1 MPYRLAGSDTYPC
14 HTGRPM
20 QLAQII
26 CQCHTGW
33 PDLIPIRAIP
43 VGQCSLPK
51 SVLRA
56 IQVGR
61 IRCLSV
67 PYRSANA
74 VRPNHSSVPY
84 RLAQIIQVG
93 WIRYP
98 SVPDRSA
105 SAVSPNHLSMP
116 YRLAGSD
123 TYPCHTGWPMQLN
136 NSSVPYRSANAV
148 GPNHLSV
155 PYRLAG
161 FDTYLCHTGR
171 PMQFAQIISPCH
183 TGWPIPICVI
193 QVGQCS
199 LPKSF
204 VRAIQVGQCSLP
216 KSFVRAIQVGQ
227 CSQPKSFLCVIQVG
241 RIRYPSVPYRLTGS
255 DTYPCH
261 TGRLM
266 HLNNSSVP
274 YRSANAVGPNH
285 LSVPFR
291 LAGFDTYPCHTGWP
305 MQLAQISS
313 PCHTGWPDL
322 IPIRAILVGQCSWPK
337 SVLRAIQ
344 VGRIS

>member
-1 MPYRLAGSDTYPC
+1 MLCRLANAVGPNDFSMPYRLAGSDTYPC

-67 PYRSANA
+67 PYWSANA
-74 VRPNHSSVPY
+74 VCPNHFTVP
-84 RLAQIIQVG
+84 
-93 WIRYP
+93 
-98 SVPDRSA
+98 
-105 SAVSPNHLSMP
+105 N
-116 YRLAGSD
+116 RLAGSD

-161 FDTYLCHTGR
+161 FDTY
-171 PMQFAQIISPCH
+171 
-183 TGWPIPICVI
+183 
-193 QVGQCS
+193 
-199 LPKSF
+199 
-204 VRAIQVGQCSLP
+204 
-216 KSFVRAIQVGQ
+216 
-227 CSQPKSFLCVIQVG
+227 
-241 RIRYPSVPYRLTGS
+241 
-255 DTYPCH
+255 
-261 TGRLM
+261 
-266 HLNNSSVP
+266 
-274 YRSANAVGPNH
+274 
-285 LSVPFR
+285 
-291 LAGFDTYPCHTGWP
+291 PCHTGWP

-322 IPIRAILVGQCSWPK
+322 IPIRAIPVGQCSPPK
-337 SVLRAIQ
+337 SFLRAMQ
-344 VGRIS
+344 VGQIDYVPE